1 MKKIIA
7 TILLFIFS
15 TLPGQSKDFAPYLG
29 VDIGLNIAQY
39 TSDYGLDENYYNG
52 TINAGARIGSN
63 FGIELFYTHTLPNEV
78 DYVFSAETITNQV
91 YYNAFGFDI
100 YAYYNLPSNFDFFTS
115 FGVANYKTYNKLTYT
130 TPFDEVSAKTDF
142 TNTTTRFGIG
152 LLYTFSDDNVSGLI
166 QYQYA
171 PINNEIINTISE
183 FSIGFRYI
191 F

>member
-1 MKKIIA
+1 MKKIYIA
-7 TILLFIFS
+7 TLVFLLNCVPSYSNTFS
-15 TLPGQSKDFAPYLG
+15 PY
-29 VDIGLNIAQY
+29 IGLDLGANIAQY

>member
-1 MKKIIA
+1 MKKIFSG
-7 TILLFIFS
+7 ILLFIFS
-15 TLPGQSKDFAPYLG
+15 TLPGLSNDFAPYLG
-29 VDIGLNIAQY
+29 ADIGLNIAQY
-39 TSDYGLDENYYNG
+39 TSDFGLDETYYNA

-63 FGIELFYTHTLPNEV
+63 FGIELFYTHSLPNQV
-78 DYVFSAETITNQV
+78 DYVLLYETLTNQV

-100 YAYYNLPSNFDFFTS
+100 FAYYSLPSNFDFFTS
-115 FGVANYKTYNKLTYT
+115 FGIANYKTYNKLTYT
-130 TPFDEVSAKTDF
+130 TPSDETSAKTDF

-152 LLYTFSDDNVSGLI
+152 LLYTFADDNLSGLI

-183 FSIGFRYI
+183 FSIGFRYL